1 MQKLKSWKLESFY
14 DDEKYA
20 VLPADDS
27 VPRAFYPLGRNIWKV
42 SKRLLTTLITA
53 KTEMVKPFK
62 SQISIELLIVV

>member
-42 SKRLLTTLITA
+42 CNPLMTADMTAETLTIYQSNFY
-53 KTEMVKPFK
+53 KTMFR
-62 SQISIELLIVV
+62 